1 MFQFNSNTVVN
12 KEFKVREIVKLI
24 NGDSLIKKE
33 VSNIEK
39 ITLKN
44 IISKDTLNIKSDDKC
59 KEIYVFFIVLK
70 QREVPINFIKA
81 FDKFIQ
87 LHTYFVFQYKYY
99 FKELCIYRTIE
110 DSVIKREKLYEK
122 DWEEENLIEMPY
134 CIDVLEVYKRLVMSF
149 IDLKPRNEEDLDNF
163 IKRYDEIQKLKKDIS
178 ILEKKAFKE
187 IQPRKKFEYGREIR
201 KIKEKLTL
209 LER

>member
-12 KEFKVREIVKLI
+12 KEFKVRDIIKLI

-33 VSNIEK
+33 AVNIEK

-44 IISKDTLNIKSDDKC
+44 IISKDTLNIKNNEQC
-59 KEIYVFFIVLK
+59 KEIYVFFIELK
-70 QREVPINFIKA
+70 EREVPINFIKA
-81 FDKFIQ
+81 FDNFIQ
-87 LHTYFVFQYKYY
+87 LHTYFIFQYKDY

-110 DSVIKREKLYEK
+110 DNVIKRGKLYEK

-134 CIDVLEVYKRLVMSF
+134 CIDILEIYKRLVMSF
-149 IDLKPRNEEDLDNF
+149 IDLKPMNEEDLNEF
-163 IKRYDEIQKLKKDIS
+163 IKRYDEIQKLKNDIS
-178 ILEKKAFKE
+178 ILDKKAFKE
-187 IQPRKKFEYGREIR
+187 TQPRKKFEYGREIR
-201 KIKEKLTL
+201 KIKEKLGL

>member
-1 MFQFNSNTVVN
+1 MFQFNSNTIVN
-12 KEFKVREIVKLI
+12 KELKVREIIKLI

-33 VSNIEK
+33 AVNIEK

-44 IISKDTLNIKSDDKC
+44 IISKDTLNIKSDEQC
-59 KEIYVFFIVLK
+59 KEIYVFLIVLK

-99 FKELCIYRTIE
+99 FKDLCIYRTIE
-110 DSVIKREKLYEK
+110 DSVIRRGKLYEK
-122 DWEEENLIEMPY
+122 DWEEEKLLEIPY

-149 IDLKPRNEEDLDNF
+149 IDLKPRDEEELDTF
-163 IKRYDEIQKLKKDIS
+163 IKRYDEIQKLKRDIN
-178 ILEKKAFKE
+178 IL
-187 IQPRKKFEYGREIR
+187 
-201 KIKEKLTL
+201 
-209 LER
+209 

>member
-1 MFQFNSNTVVN
+1 MFQFNSNTIVN
-12 KEFKVREIVKLI
+12 KEFKVREIIKLI

-33 VSNIEK
+33 TVNIEK
-39 ITLKN
+39 ITLKS
-44 IISKDTLNIKSDDKC
+44 IISKETLNIKSDEHC
-59 KEIYVFFIVLK
+59 KEIYVFFIELK
-70 QREVPINFIKA
+70 QREVPINFVKA
-81 FDKFIQ
+81 FDNFIQ
-87 LHTYFVFQYKYY
+87 LHTYFIFQYKDY

-110 DSVIKREKLYEK
+110 DSLIKRGKLYEK
-122 DWEEENLIEMPY
+122 DWEEEKLVEMPY

-149 IDLKPRNEEDLDNF
+149 IDLKPRNEEDLDSF

-187 IQPRKKFEYGREIR
+187 TQPRKKFEYGREVR
-201 KIKEKLTL
+201 KIKEKLIL